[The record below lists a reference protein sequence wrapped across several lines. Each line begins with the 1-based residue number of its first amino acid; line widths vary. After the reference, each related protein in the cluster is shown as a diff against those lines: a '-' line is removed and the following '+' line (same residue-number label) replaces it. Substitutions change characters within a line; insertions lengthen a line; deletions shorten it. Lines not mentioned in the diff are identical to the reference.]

1 MLKLVQKRLRCKVV
15 KFWSSPLS
23 PLCDIVVPLMYP
35 VTGKQLL
42 TSNFSKVWFFHFLK
56 LSKNTKTHG
65 FLLYW
70 QHLFKNSCVKYQI
83 MWLYGTAAPSCEKSR
98 SWLVYA
104 LSESW
109 LPSGLVSKRGILLLL
124 FPFLFPATAFFSY
137 ALCSWPSMCFSG
149 TGTICCPVL
158 CSSFLTWS

>member
-1 MLKLVQKRLRCKVV
+1 MQKRLRCKVV

-23 PLCDIVVPLMYP
+23 PLCDILVPLMYP

-42 TSNFSKVWFFHFLK
+42 TSNFSKVWFFHFSK

-70 QHLFKNSCVKYQI
+70 QHLFKNPSVKYQI
-83 MWLYGTAAPSCEKSR
+83 MWLYGSSCSFPWEKQKLVGLR
-98 SWLVYA
+98 SQWQ
-104 LSESW
+104 SW

-124 FPFLFPATAFFSY
+124 FPLLFPATAFFSCT
-137 ALCSWPSMCFSG
+137 LCSWPSMCFSG

-158 CSSFLTWS
+158 CSRFLTWS